1 MFFLNQAKTITR
13 RWQQRFFV
21 FPIKST
27 HLSKELKMRIWESE
41 PLYGRNQAI
50 TWKTTQDLAKKTC
63 GILVVVFTKFVWFQ
77 VIFMKTSKKTFN
89 SLSIQKINAFSE
101 LKCKVGMLHPKYTF
115 WMELDASAVTGWYC
129 KCKPGARV
137 VGVCAH
143 IASTHWY
150 LGYARHNPD
159 ISFGVRN

>member
-1 MFFLNQAKTITR
+1 
-13 RWQQRFFV
+13 
-21 FPIKST
+21 
-27 HLSKELKMRIWESE
+27 
-41 PLYGRNQAI
+41 
-50 TWKTTQDLAKKTC
+50 
-63 GILVVVFTKFVWFQ
+63 
-77 VIFMKTSKKTFN
+77 
-89 SLSIQKINAFSE
+89 
-101 LKCKVGMLHPKYTF
+101 MLHPKYTF

-159 ISFGVRN
+159 ISFGVRNQGAYLEDARDMPQMIDGSDSECEDSIVEE